1 MEEIMSQKQRYTKQN
16 QIHTKKVMIIA
27 IVVLTLILAVCSILL
42 SSLKAKDEQ
51 KQQAILSGNF
61 NSIKDILE
69 YYGCRYIGMKEEATE
84 GFKVDIDTEFK
95 YDLYEEESS
104 NQKFYENVINKIAE
118 FLNYNSF
125 QMFDDSKEEK
135 IHIRVICNH
144 GKIETISINGIE
156 DYFIYMDSQ
165 ISLKKYK
172 EIKTTELS
180 IQAPELLNCIQNN
193 WRSSSEFGSR
203 ESIFQD
209 YHIYFDEG
217 IRTRFIDGKVY
228 HIIFDKNYVNSVVNG
243 FTVGTESD
251 IIISKIGTPSFQND
265 DKSIIGYKSNEIYVF
280 FEKDQIS
287 IYRNIQEDG
296 FEDFFKLVDE
306 FLEDQYSLL
315 DFMNELTYVWP
326 DYEEYTYNQETVFL
340 SYPNK
345 GIDIKLNYDNIDGI
359 VLYNNIGVSQEIVN
373 QYIEHTE
380 FLAQL
385 QVDNVW
391 NAEMRRFE
399 ERQSLSTKCKEYHEK
414 FEKEDDRN
422 RGKIYQYYAD
432 LDENENMINLYFVS
446 QDEQFVDCELRE
458 SITSYIWLSDS
469 LLAYSRSGKGMY
481 YYDLKNQTKGVLMTG
496 DETYQIKAFQNGVLK
511 YDDKEVLIQ
520 F

>member
-1 MEEIMSQKQRYTKQN
+1 MSQKERYRKQN
-16 QIHTKKVMIIA
+16 EIHTKKTIIIT
-27 IVVLTLILAVCSILL
+27 IVVLTLVLAICTVIL
-42 SSLKAKDEQ
+42 SSLKIKNEQ

-69 YYGCRYIGMKEEATE
+69 YYGCRYIGMKEQATE
-84 GFKVDIDTEFK
+84 GFKVDITTEFK
-95 YDLYEEESS
+95 VDLYEGEKS
-104 NQKFYENVINKIAE
+104 NQKFYENVIDKIAE
-118 FLNYNSF
+118 FLHYNSF
-125 QMFDDSKEEK
+125 RLLDNSKQEP
-135 IHIRVICNH
+135 IDIRVICNY

-180 IQAPELLNCIQNN
+180 IQAPELLNCIQNG
-193 WRSSSEFGSR
+193 WSSSSEFGSR

-209 YHIYFDEG
+209 YNIYFDEG
-217 IRTRFIDGKVY
+217 IRVRFIDGKVY

-287 IYRNIQEDG
+287 IYRNIQEERFDA
-296 FEDFFKLVDE
+296 FFGLVDE
-306 FLEDQYSLL
+306 FLEEKYSLL
-315 DFMNELTYVWP
+315 EFMNELTYVWP
-326 DYEEYTYNQETVFL
+326 DYEEYTYNEETVFL

-345 GIDIKLNYDNIDGI
+345 GIDIKLNYDNVDGI
-359 VLYNNIGVSQEIVN
+359 ILYNNIGVSQEIVN

-385 QVDNVW
+385 QVDNVF
-391 NAEMRRFE
+391 NAEMRRLE
-399 ERQSLSTKCKEYHEK
+399 ERQNLNAKCKEYREK
-414 FEKEDDRN
+414 FEKEEDRN
-422 RGKIYQYYAD
+422 RSKRYNYYAD
-432 LDENENMINLYFVS
+432 LDENEHIINLYFIS

-481 YYDLKNQTKGVLMTG
+481 YYDLKNQTKGVILTG

-511 YDDKEVLIQ
+511 YDDKEILIQ